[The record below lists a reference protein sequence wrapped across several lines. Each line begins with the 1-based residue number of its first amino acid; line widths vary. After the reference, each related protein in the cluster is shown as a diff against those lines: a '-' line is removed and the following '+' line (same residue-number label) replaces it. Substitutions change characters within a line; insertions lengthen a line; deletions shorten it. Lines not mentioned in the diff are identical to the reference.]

1 MQEYIVT
8 VHYDDQTTTRKCAP
22 GTTLL
27 QALESEERS
36 RIDTPCGGK
45 GLCGKCLVKVIDG
58 SLSPLSETE
67 RAKLSAKEIEDGY
80 RLACIADVEGDVS
93 LELPSLTAHIA
104 ILEKGVDFD
113 GPISPLVK
121 RSITNLDEP
130 SLEDQRNDLS
140 RLKAGLGLPE
150 ARISLSLLKK
160 IPMLL
165 RENGHSVSVL
175 HSDEEI
181 LDLSSSD
188 EGERTYGIAVDIGT
202 TTVVCYLIH
211 SESQK
216 PLDVAS
222 GLNVQKAYGQDV
234 ISRINHTLTSPT
246 GLDELNE
253 GIIKQLNE
261 LIAVLCSR
269 NNLVRDH
276 ITSITVAGNTTMM
289 HLFAGLPP
297 KHIAAAP
304 FIPVALE
311 EASFTPGE
319 LGIEINE
326 AGRIFLMPG
335 ISGYIGADISS
346 AILASGMYGNESLS
360 LLIDIG
366 TNGEIVL
373 GNEDFLVS
381 CSTAAGPAFEGAT
394 IRDGVGGIAGA
405 INTFHMGESKL
416 GYTTI
421 ADEKPLG
428 ICGSGIVDAIS
439 TLLYAG
445 IIDETGRMVKGDD
458 VASDL
463 GKTLAPSLTEFEGQ
477 AAFELVPAEE
487 TRHGDP
493 ILLTQKDVREVQNAK
508 ASIAA
513 GILTLIKKAGK
524 EIGDISTVY
533 LAGGFGSYIDKH
545 HAVHLGLIPGELE
558 NRIRVIGNAA
568 GSGAVMGLLSADQY
582 RFCAELARETE
593 YVELSSSPEFMED
606 YVNSMMFPV

>member
-1 MQEYIVT
+1 MQEYTVT
-8 VHYDDQTTTRKCAP
+8 LQYDSQEVTRKCAA
-22 GTTLL
+22 GTTIL
-27 QALESEERS
+27 QAMESEERS
-36 RIDTPCGGK
+36 RVDTPCGGK
-45 GLCGKCLVKVIDG
+45 GRCGKCLVKVLG
-58 SLSPLSETE
+58 GNLTALSDTE
-67 RAKLSAKEIEDGY
+67 RAKLSEKEIEEGY
-80 RLACIADVEGDVS
+80 RLACIAAVQGDISV
-93 LELPSLTAHIA
+93 ELPSLAAHIA

-121 RSITNLDEP
+121 RSIVNLDEP
-130 SLEDQRNDLS
+130 SLEDQQNDLS
-140 RLKAGLGLPE
+140 RLKAGLGIPR
-150 ARISLSLLKK
+150 ARISLGLLKNL
-160 IPMLL
+160 PGFL
-165 RENGHSVSVL
+165 RKNGHSLSVL
-175 HSDEEI
+175 HSAEEI
-181 LDLSSSD
+181 LDMAPA
-188 EGERTYGIAVDIGT
+188 EGGEETYGIAVDIGT
-202 TTVVCYLIH
+202 TTVVCYLMN

-246 GLDELNE
+246 GLKELNE
-253 GIIKQLNE
+253 GIVKQLNE

-276 ITSITVAGNTTMM
+276 ITSMTVAGNTTMM

-297 KHIAAAP
+297 EHIAAAP

-311 EASFTPGE
+311 EASFTPRE
-319 LGIEINE
+319 LGIELSE
-326 AGRIFLMPG
+326 SGRVFLMPG
-335 ISGYIGADISS
+335 ISGYIGADITS
-346 AILASGMYGNESLS
+346 AILASGMYKDESLS

-373 GNEDFLVS
+373 GDKDFLIS

-405 INTFHMGESKL
+405 INTFHMGESEL

-421 ADEKPLG
+421 SGEKPLG
-428 ICGSGIVDAIS
+428 ICGSGIVDALS

-445 IIDETGRMVKGDD
+445 IIDETGRIVDAED
-458 VASDL
+458 ITSDQ
-463 GKTLAPSLTEFEGQ
+463 GKKLAPSLTEFEGQ
-477 AAFELVPAEE
+477 AAFELVKAAR

-493 ILLTQKDVREVQNAK
+493 IILTQKDIREVQNAK

-524 EIGDISTVY
+524 EVGDITTVY
-533 LAGGFGSYIDKH
+533 LAGGFGSHIDKH
-545 HAVHLGLIPGELE
+545 HAVHLGLIPAELE
-558 NRIRVIGNAA
+558 NRIQVIGNAA
-568 GSGAVMGLLSADQY
+568 GSGAIMGLLSEEQY
-582 RFCAELARETE
+582 RFCAELARDTE

-606 YVNSMMFPV
+606 YVDSMMFPV